1 MSPSEDAAGP
11 DAAEPGPPVR
21 PPRTKRLPRDDAPHD
36 AAHDAPRDA
45 SPAGPASD
53 DAAPPRRDR
62 RRKKADSSFVTE
74 VGASV
79 EVLTRRQLA
88 ALAGQL
94 LGREMDSLK
103 HMPKDDLVDLVRRV
117 ARMKRVK
124 IRINIDGS
132 AP

>member
-1 MSPSEDAAGP
+1 
-11 DAAEPGPPVR
+11 VR
-21 PPRTKRLPRDDAPHD
+21 PPRTKRPPREDEPSGFAWPDEAY
-36 AAHDAPRDA
+36 
-45 SPAGPASD
+45 D
-53 DAAPPRRDR
+53 DAASRADGPPRRDR

-79 EVLTRRQLA
+79 EVLTPKQLA

-94 LGREMDSLK
+94 LGREMDSLE

-124 IRINIDGS
+124 IRINIDNGAS
-132 AP
+132 